1 MSSKYYWREEVKII
15 LLKPRGK
22 KRKSAAKR
30 REWNSKYGFFGAS
43 VKAYSTMMAADLVPV
58 TTPMSPPSGII
69 SYLNYK
75 S

>member
-22 KRKSAAKR
+22 KRKSVAKR
-30 REWNSKYGFFGAS
+30 KEWDSKYGFFGVS

-58 TTPMSPPSGII
+58 TPMSPPSGII

-75 S
+75 P